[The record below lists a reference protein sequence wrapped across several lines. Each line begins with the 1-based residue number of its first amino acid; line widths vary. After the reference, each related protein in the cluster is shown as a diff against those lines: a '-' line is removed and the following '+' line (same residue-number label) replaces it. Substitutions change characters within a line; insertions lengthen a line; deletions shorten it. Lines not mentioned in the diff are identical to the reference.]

1 MTSDEEIDPGSA
13 FLMAAFDP
21 ANRADPYA
29 LYREMRQEMAVL
41 DGGIGIWFSF
51 THAAAHG
58 LLRARNVSS
67 DERTSNEFK
76 ANVGHDPRYQKQAEQ
91 EPMMLF
97 TDPPD
102 HTRLRSLVTSAFTPR
117 TVEELM
123 PRIQQLT
130 DSLLD
135 DVADAADQPVD
146 LLEHLARPLPVTI
159 ICELLGVPAEDVP
172 AFTKWSD
179 DLTLSIDP
187 GALRSEEDELTI
199 DRATDELKSYTSALL
214 TDRRKS
220 PGGDLISAL
229 LEVRDGDDRLTESE
243 LVNLVLL
250 LLIAGHETTVNLIGN
265 GIVALLDHPDQLAR
279 WRADPSLDKN
289 AVDELLRYDSPVQLG
304 MRVTIEPTEIEGT
317 MIPAGDQVICL
328 LGAANRDPAVFD
340 DPDRLD
346 LGRHNAARNMSFG
359 GGIHHCLGMALA
371 RVEGQIALGSLVR
384 RFSTMEMAAP
394 AQVRPRFVLRG
405 YESVQVVV
413 SV

>member
-1 MTSDEEIDPGSA
+1 MANDEEIDPGSA

-29 LYREMRQEMAVL
+29 LYRNIRTRMAVL
-41 DGGIGIWFSF
+41 DGGIGIWFCF

-58 LLRARNVSS
+58 LLRAKNVSS

-76 ANVGHDPRYQKQAEQ
+76 ANVVHDPRYQKYAAQ
-91 EPMMLF
+91 EPLMLF

-102 HTRLRSLVTSAFTPR
+102 HTRLRALVTSAFTPR
-117 TVEELM
+117 VVENLV

-135 DVADAADQPVD
+135 VIADSAGQPVD
-146 LLEHLARPLPVTI
+146 LLEDLARPLPVTI
-159 ICELLGVPAEDVP
+159 ICELLGVPADDVS

-187 GALRSEEDELTI
+187 GALRTEEDELTI
-199 DRATDELKSYTSALL
+199 ERATEELKAYTAALL
-214 TDRRKS
+214 ADRRKA
-220 PGGDLISAL
+220 PGDDLISAL
-229 LEVRDGDDRLTESE
+229 LQVRDGDDQLTESE
-243 LVNLVLL
+243 LINLVLL
-250 LLIAGHETTVNLIGN
+250 VLVAGHETTVNLIGN
-265 GIVALLDHPDQLAR
+265 GIVALLRHPDQLAR
-279 WRADPSLDKN
+279 WQADPSLDKN
-289 AVDELLRYDSPVQLG
+289 AVDELLRFDSPVQLG
-304 MRVTIEPTEIEGT
+304 MRVTVEPTEIEGI

-384 RFSTMEMAAP
+384 RFPNLELTAP
-394 AQVRPRFVLRG
+394 PEVRPRFVLRG
-405 YESVQVVV
+405 YESIQVAATV
-413 SV
+413 